1 MQAGHRMSLRPP
13 IIRLHSFAWLERSVE
28 IELTLPSLT
37 KTDPIRSSVS
47 PILPAGGIARSSTIS
62 LVLPTTCRPGG
73 MMDKG
78 PTGDMDIPIRRSC
91 SGFKLYSLAFT

>member
-1 MQAGHRMSLRPP
+1 
-13 IIRLHSFAWLERSVE
+13 
-28 IELTLPSLT
+28 
-37 KTDPIRSSVS
+37 
-47 PILPAGGIARSSTIS
+47 
-62 LVLPTTCRPGG
+62 